1 MRRLWQLKAKQ
12 APAELARQEAQ
23 FQETMTVSSRDLVE
37 FVCRRTN
44 LDNFPPPPHNP
55 VQLVL
60 RAKMKHLKV
69 PVKHVP
75 NKFPGKSEGNIGE
88 KDRREG
94 RRRRRRRKKE
104 HMCVD
109 VKLGHRAERGK
120 HEEEQSMPSGGRNTD
135 KEHSRDQNA
144 RLARGGTEEEPTS
157 DTRTFSR
164 TIGMGRTSPQMM
176 EGTGHKNL
184 QHKQRNS
191 AQAHLS
197 KQGSC
202 KQVGLEA
209 EDMRKGSKRESLQ
222 FQQQDVKRH
231 GVVKHEGLEGE
242 ERR

>member
-1 MRRLWQLKAKQ
+1 MRRLWQQKAKQ
-12 APAELARQEAQ
+12 ALAELARQEAQ

-37 FVCRRTN
+37 FICRRTN
-44 LDNFPPPPHNP
+44 LDDFPPPPHKP

-60 RAKMKHLKV
+60 RAKKKCLKV

-75 NKFPGKSEGNIGE
+75 NKFPGKSEGNIRE

-94 RRRRRRRKKE
+94 RIRRRRRKNE

-109 VKLGHRAERGK
+109 VSLGHRAERGK

-144 RLARGGTEEEPTS
+144 RLSREWAEEPTS
-157 DTRTFSR
+157 DTRTFST
-164 TIGMGRTSPQMM
+164 TIGMGRTRPQMM
-176 EGTGHKNL
+176 EGTGRKNF

-202 KQVGLEA
+202 TQVGLEA
-209 EDMRKGSKRESLQ
+209 EDMRKGSKRVSLQ
-222 FQQQDVKRH
+222 FQQQDVQWH
-231 GVVKHEGLEGE
+231 GIVKHKGLEGE